1 MGESWRESGPKRFN
15 RRIDPA
21 LRTGVAT
28 DVEQRLHGT
37 KGVGGS
43 FGPAISTHQ
52 EDRKMKIGFIR
63 AAVLSFAASLVS
75 VPVSAAEPY
84 AGYGYEPTKEGHIGE
99 REYSPYLNIGFPQRV
114 FWGDTHL
121 HTSYS
126 TDAGMIGNRLGPDE
140 AYRFARGETV
150 VSSSGVRARLQ
161 RPLDFLV
168 IADHAENL
176 GLAPMIA
183 EKNPDLLKLEFG
195 KKIANLVYS
204 GKYGDAY
211 TLWGTGMTAGKDPLK
226 GNEAL
231 TRTMW
236 ERLTAAAEQFN
247 EPGKFTA
254 LIGFEWTSS
263 PNGNNLHRNV
273 IFRDGKA
280 RADQI
285 LPISNYD
292 TNNPEDLWKWMADY
306 EKKTGGKA
314 LAIPHNGNLSN
325 GLMFDDVTFTKK
337 KLTKDYAQLRMRWEP
352 VYEVTQM
359 KGDGEAHPSLSPND
373 EFADYGTWG
382 KGSFGPDPKTKD
394 MLPREYAREAYK
406 RGLAYEQK
414 LGVNPF
420 KFGMIGSTDS
430 HTSLAT
436 TEESN
441 YFGKATPG
449 EPSNKPERFNEKIT
463 GYLQKPGGPDISM
476 RHFQTLAS
484 GLAAVWA
491 TDNTRE
497 ALWDALARKEIYA
510 TTGTRMTVRVF
521 AGWDF
526 AEADV
531 QRPDFAKIGYLRGV
545 PMGGDLSKAP
555 KGKAPT
561 FVIRALRDVDGA
573 NLDRVQIVKGW
584 LDGKG
589 GTHEQV
595 YDVMC
600 SDGRKI
606 TDKQRCDKPV
616 GNTVDIKKT
625 TYTNSIGDALFLAYW
640 KDPNFDARQRAFYYV
655 RVLEIPTPRWT
666 TYDAAYFGVELPK
679 GIEPTHQERAYTS
692 PIWYT
697 P

>member
-1 MGESWRESGPKRFN
+1 MKLF
-15 RRIDPA
+15 
-21 LRTGVAT
+21 
-28 DVEQRLHGT
+28 
-37 KGVGGS
+37 GS
-43 FGPAISTHQ
+43 FLYT
-52 EDRKMKIGFIR
+52 IGI
-63 AAVLSFAASLVS
+63 LLLCTNI
-75 VPVSAAEPY
+75 SAAAQPK
-84 AGYGYEPTKEGHIGE
+84 ASYGYEPTKSGHIGE
-99 REYSPYLNIGFPQRV
+99 KEYSPYLEIGYPQRV

-121 HTSYS
+121 HTSFS

-140 AYRFARGETV
+140 AYRFSRGEIV
-150 VSSSGVRARLQ
+150 VASSGVRARLQ

-168 IADHAENL
+168 VADHAENL

-183 EKNPDLLKLEFG
+183 EKNPDLLKLPFG
-195 KKIANLVYS
+195 KKIANLVYD
-204 GKYGDAY
+204 GKWGDAY
-211 TLWGTGMTAGKDPLK
+211 ALWGDGMASLKDPLK

-236 ERLTAAAEQFN
+236 QRLTASAEKFN

-263 PNGNNLHRNV
+263 PAGNNLHRNV
-273 IFRDGKA
+273 IFRDNKA
-280 RADQI
+280 KADQI
-285 LPISNYD
+285 IPISNYD
-292 TNNPEDLWKWMADY
+292 TQDPEELWKWMATY

-314 LAIPHNGNLSN
+314 LAIAHNGNLSN

-337 KLTKDYAQLRMRWEP
+337 KLTKDYAQRRMRYEP

-373 EFADYGTWG
+373 EFAVYGTWD
-382 KGSFGPDPKTKD
+382 KGGFGPEPKQPN

-414 LGVNPF
+414 LCANPF

-436 TEESN
+436 IEEDN
-441 YFGKATPG
+441 YFGKATPM
-449 EPSNKPERFNEKIT
+449 EPSANPARFQDKIT
-463 GYLQKPGGPDISM
+463 GYLQQPGGPDVTI
-476 RHFQTLAS
+476 RHYKTLAS

-497 ALWDALARKEIYA
+497 ALWDALARKEVYA

-526 AEADV
+526 AAADV
-531 QRPDFAKIGYLRGV
+531 HRPDFAKIGYLRGV
-545 PMGGDLSKAP
+545 PMGGDLTKAP

-561 FVIRALRDVDGA
+561 LVIRALRDVDGA
-573 NLDRVQIVKGW
+573 NLDRIQVVKGW
-584 LDGKG
+584 LDKKGKL
-589 GTHEQV
+589 HEQV
-595 YDVMC
+595 YDVLC
-600 SDGRKI
+600 SDDRKI
-606 TDKQRCDKPV
+606 KKHRCAKPV
-616 GNTVDIKKT
+616 GNTVDVKKA
-625 TYTNSIGDALFLAYW
+625 TYSNSIGDALMLAYW
-640 KDPNFDARQRAFYYV
+640 KDPSFDSKQRAFYYV

-666 TYDAAYFGVELPK
+666 TYDAAFFGVELPK
-679 GIEPTHQERAYTS
+679 GVEPTHQERAYTS